1 MTPKSPALVALWL
14 IPFASLIACLFLV
27 NAVNEERQNF
37 RPDID
42 AILALGAWADM
53 FMILGIVS
61 FVGALVLTGVLHAV
75 PVVAE
80 AYGLKHGNKASE
92 ASRTE
97 GE

>member
-1 MTPKSPALVALWL
+1 MTPKSPALIALWL
-14 IPFASLIACLFLV
+14 IPFASLTACLFLV
-27 NAVNEERQNF
+27 NAVNEERRNF

-61 FVGALVLTGVLHAV
+61 LVGALVLSGVLHAV

-80 AYGLKHGNKASE
+80 TYGLKHRNETSKASG
-92 ASRTE
+92 SE